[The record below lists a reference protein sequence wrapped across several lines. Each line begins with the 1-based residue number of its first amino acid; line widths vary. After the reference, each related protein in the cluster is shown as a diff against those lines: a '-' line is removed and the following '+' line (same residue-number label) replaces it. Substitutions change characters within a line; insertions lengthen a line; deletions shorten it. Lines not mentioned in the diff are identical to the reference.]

1 MALAYRHRRYFQ
13 VKQTDQTN
21 KQFSNTKDASDTIN
35 FSQAWQAGNPQT
47 TESLQDHNTTYV
59 VTFEFNT
66 LQQQTQFEKALEKEW
81 NIDTNDTN
89 APWNPAENFT
99 VVHTKTEWLHES
111 GEISSTYDLE
121 ESKLELIGGMRG
133 GRFVIDM

>member
-35 FSQAWQAGNPQT
+35 FSQAWQTGNPSI
-47 TESLQDHNTTYV
+47 TESLQDDNTSYVITY
-59 VTFEFNT
+59 EFNT
-66 LQQQTQFEKALEKEW
+66 LEEQTSFEEALKTEW
-81 NIDTNDTN
+81 DLDTNSSR
-89 APWNPAENFT
+89 APWSPKDGHT
-99 VVHTKTEWLHES
+99 VIHTKTEWLHES
-111 GEISSTYDLE
+111 GEISSNWDLE
-121 ESKLELIGGMRG
+121 QSKIELTGGMRG